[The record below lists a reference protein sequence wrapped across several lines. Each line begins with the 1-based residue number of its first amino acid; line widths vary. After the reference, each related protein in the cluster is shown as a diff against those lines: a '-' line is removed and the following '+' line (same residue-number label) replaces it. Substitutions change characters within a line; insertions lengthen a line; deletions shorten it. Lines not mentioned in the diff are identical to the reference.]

1 MQLEKVF
8 ELEDISR
15 NSGSSDRYAY
25 SAFVIFKIII
35 CAGNYDTILQ
45 RLCDSKHWSKN
56 YKQMSVRLEKVQ
68 VKNEG
73 TLNIN
78 IVLSV
83 CGFSP
88 GLPLIQN
95 GGGLAIW

>member
-25 SAFVIFKIII
+25 SSFVIYKILICSWMIQYYWDFETANTGQKII
-35 CAGNYDTILQ
+35 
-45 RLCDSKHWSKN
+45 K
-56 YKQMSVRLEKVQ
+56 MSVKLEKGQ

-73 TLNIN
+73 TL

>member
-1 MQLEKVF
+1 
-8 ELEDISR
+8 
-15 NSGSSDRYAY
+15 
-25 SAFVIFKIII
+25 
-35 CAGNYDTILQ
+35 
-45 RLCDSKHWSKN
+45 
-56 YKQMSVRLEKVQ
+56 MSVRLEKVQ